1 MFSLL
6 CPQRSKRSPCN
17 LRVNASLIQLFPAP
31 FYFTTMKNF
40 NLRLYLVTDEN
51 CLPTGRDLFDAVE
64 EALQAGVTLV
74 QYREKNGLGK
84 GMLEKARKLIA
95 LCHKYNVPLLVND
108 RLDIALISGA
118 DGVHLGQDDIPVAEA
133 RRMAEQFFKNSA
145 AACNPADNKI
155 SDTDNSMQKAGNL
168 AGHNFIIGAT
178 AHNVEEALK
187 AEAAG
192 ADYLGCGAVFA
203 TTTKK
208 DTVPLGID
216 GLKKI
221 RKAVRIPIVG
231 IAGIT
236 TETYRQVLAAG
247 ADGIA
252 VVSAI
257 LSADDITTAVKK
269 LRPQCGPG
277 AAATP
282 GTTNKG

>member
-1 MFSLL
+1 
-6 CPQRSKRSPCN
+6 
-17 LRVNASLIQLFPAP
+17 
-31 FYFTTMKNF
+31 MKHF

-51 CLPTGRDLFDAVE
+51 CLPPGRDLFDAVE

-84 GMLEKARKLIA
+84 GMLEKARRLIA

-108 RLDIALISGA
+108 RLDIALLAGA

-133 RRMAEQFFKNSA
+133 RRMADLFSGNGA
-145 AACNPADNKI
+145 ALYTANGAASHITNGAAEPTA
-155 SDTDNSMQKAGNL
+155 SSTLPLTGSRFL
-168 AGHNFIIGAT
+168 IGAT
-178 AHNVEEALK
+178 AHNVKEALA

-203 TTTKK
+203 TQTKK
-208 DTVPLGID
+208 DTVPLGLD
-216 GLKKI
+216 GLKAI
-221 RKAVRIPIVG
+221 RQAVHIPITG

-236 TETYRQVLAAG
+236 TENYQLVLATG

-257 LSADDITTAVKK
+257 LGADSVRGAVNR
-269 LRPQCGPG
+269 LLGQ
-277 AAATP
+277 
-282 GTTNKG
+282 